1 MFHYTD
7 KDGWNAIRSPVDWL
21 FKISQPRDPDRPK
34 GAYFTDIEPS
44 PESLRVLYKKIRV
57 PRSKQEYVF
66 QFLGADGLTQLN
78 EGRGRDRRIFFS
90 PVDYAVARDR
100 QEYEGSSASLSEKN
114 K

>member
-7 KDGWNAIRSPVDWL
+7 KGGWNAVRSQAKWI
-21 FKISQPRDPDRPK
+21 FKISQPKDPNRPK

-44 PESLRVLYKKIRV
+44 PENLRVLYKKIRV
-57 PRSKQEYVF
+57 PRDKQEFVF

-90 PVDYAVARDR
+90 PADYEVARDR
-100 QEYEGSSASLSEKN
+100 QVFEGPTESLSERYK
-114 K
+114 